1 MPACYLLVPY
11 CLICPC
17 RVEREG
23 ACLEARVVVVKV
35 LILGVAQDAMRAVD
49 WDGGL
54 FDYILVIE
62 EAWHLRPDWTHMLHS
77 DSLAPD
83 DRPVLLE
90 AGQQVVTEAD
100 YEPVLTHFGGAAYTG
115 SELVLA
121 ASYWALA
128 ALEPA
133 QIFCMGCEFD
143 APGASQSH
151 GARDLTAK
159 ARRLEYFASLCGCA
173 IANLSSESS
182 VLPFQRATFDGLDQV
197 RPAYPSEEA
206 SMVARQ
212 LEQQYGDPASP
223 NAQYP
228 CAQGMAEIDAAWRR
242 CFILRDAAVA

>member
-1 MPACYLLVPY
+1 MPACYLLVSY
-11 CLICPC
+11 CFICPC
-17 RVEREG
+17 RVERAS
-23 ACLEARVVVVKV
+23 ACLEASVVVVKV

-54 FDYILVIE
+54 FDYILAIE

-90 AGQQVVTEAD
+90 AGQQVVTKAD
-100 YEPVLTHFGGAAYTG
+100 YEPVLTHFGGAVYTG
-115 SELVLA
+115 SDLVLA

-133 QIFCMGCEFD
+133 HIFCMSCEFD

-182 VLPFQRATFDGLDQV
+182 ALPFQRATLNGLDQV

-242 CFILRDAAVA
+242 CFTLRDAAVA